1 MNRGPDGHE
10 EPAREGPEGLGKGLG
25 RKGVCLL
32 RDCTESQCELQQGVL
47 GEGRNRCEVGEDA
60 SW

>member
-32 RDCTESQCELQQGVL
+32 RDCTESQCELQQGGV
-47 GEGRNRCEVGEDA
+47 GGGPKSVRGR
-60 SW
+60 